1 MLFEKARWAG
11 RIIENIGIS
20 FQSPEAKVLTD
31 LIVSGAKMMEKQVRD
46 PQGRRPP
53 IKSLVIWAADTL
65 VAVEINAPTEELQIM
80 LGMDAADATRLL
92 QRLRTATY
100 QTADAYGIE
109 RQPSWW

>member
-1 MLFEKARWAG
+1 MLFEKTRWAG
-11 RIIENIGIS
+11 RIIENMDIS
-20 FQSPEAKVLTD
+20 FQSPEAEVLTD
-31 LIVSGAKMMEKQVRD
+31 LIVSGAKVMEKKVRD

-53 IKSLVIWAADTL
+53 IKSLVIWSAD
-65 VAVEINAPTEELQIM
+65 VMVDIDAPREELQII
-80 LGMDAADATRLL
+80 LGIDAADATRLL